1 MTVALW
7 LIAVALA
14 FGFAYT
20 MEFGASTLAM
30 GRELS
35 GESTGTGYQDAI
47 TPPWYTKAAMCV
59 YVGALVLFGVMAW
72 QVGWGSALGSL
83 GVIFFGAMIAKRL
96 LPRAGSPHF
105 VNQIVRSMLSRYA
118 DYVRDGDT
126 LRAEAMKGL
135 LDAAGLSPD
144 QQTRA

>member
-7 LIAVALA
+7 LVAVALA

-35 GESTGTGYQDAI
+35 GEASGTGYQDAI
-47 TPPWYTKAAMCV
+47 TPPWYTKLTMCV
-59 YVGALVLFGVMAW
+59 YAGALLLFGVMAW
-72 QVGWGSALGSL
+72 QVGWGSAFGSL
-83 GVIFFGAMIAKRL
+83 GVIFFGAIVAKRL

-105 VNQIVRSMLSRYA
+105 VNHICRSMLSRYA

-126 LRAEAMKGL
+126 IRAEAMKGL

-144 QQTRA
+144 QKRA